1 MSGVTHASQLTRGR
15 LVGLLVGTGALL
27 GCFLTTEPADSVDLQ
42 VAVIPTNLRIGDSA
56 SVIVSLTNRRSSPI
70 EFQTSGCPVHFAVF
84 GDDGRMVA
92 PSSLGC
98 VLVPQTVSLAA
109 EEERRYRFTWL
120 GEPWSNWRPHYGP
133 YPTEFLEPGAYTV
146 RGVLPLESR
155 DRLSSPV
162 SVELL
167 SPD

>member
-1 MSGVTHASQLTRGR
+1 MTFGR
-15 LVGLLVGTGALL
+15 TILILSVAPLA

-42 VAVIPTNLRIGDSA
+42 VAVDPTNLRIGDSA
-56 SVIVSLTNRRSSPI
+56 TIIVSLTNRRSSPI
-70 EFQTSGCPVHFAVF
+70 EFQTNGCPVHFAVF
-84 GDDGRMVA
+84 DDDGRMVA
-92 PSSLGC
+92 PSILGC
-98 VLVPQTVSLAA
+98 PLVPRTVSLAA
-109 EEERRYRFTWL
+109 GEEERYQFTWL
-120 GEPWSNWRPHYGP
+120 GEPWSNSRPHYGP

-155 DRLSSPV
+155 NRLSSPV